1 MATATVI
8 KPDHAAKRKHLL
20 FTDEHEDLRSS
31 MEAWVKKELWPHR
44 NEWEETTWPS
54 EAMERA
60 GELGYLGLCFP
71 EEYGGQ
77 GGDYYYSLVRAEC
90 MSYSGSGGTNMGFAV
105 QTDMVLPPIHLL
117 GTEEQKQRYLVPGIK
132 GEKIGCL
139 GITEPGAG
147 SDVAGIRTKAIRD
160 GDDYVI
166 NGSKTFITNGARA
179 DFILLV
185 AKTDPD
191 ARPRGDHAVPRRLRD
206 TPGFEVSRKLEKMGM
221 HASDTGEL
229 AFDDVRVPAD
239 AVLGEIGK
247 GFYHISWELQSERMV
262 AAAGCVAGAE
272 RMFEKT
278 LEYAKEREA
287 FGRPI
292 GRFQAIRHKF
302 AEMATKI
309 EAAKQ
314 FNYVVAWRYA
324 NGEYPVREITEVK
337 LFASRMC
344 CEVADECVQILGGY
358 GYMKEYEIERAYRDV
373 RLNRIGAGTD
383 EIMLDVIGR
392 SLRAVAPQ
400 SGSSGTRDARVAPE
414 QHGAGDHG
422 RPEPITDV
430 VDRDVERAAPLPI
443 EREREL
449 DRAVVVQVAQRDARA
464 SVMPRRSITAMAAE
478 RQLRGE
484 DRWRSRWTAPASVST
499 SRAGW
504 GPRAPRSLIDA
515 PGWHRDRLGRYQRER
530 RSERVQS
537 RHHCEPARRRPRAG
551 HARRRR
557 AGCPAPPA
565 RGLSSSHRARLP
577 GRAHENAS

>member
-1 MATATVI
+1 VEAATVI
-8 KPDHAAKRKHLL
+8 KPEHEGSRKHLL
-20 FTDEHEDLRSS
+20 FTDEHEDLRES

-44 NEWEETTWPS
+44 NEWEETTWPN
-54 EAMERA
+54 EAMRRA
-60 GELGYLGLCFP
+60 GELGFLGLCFP

-77 GGDYYYSLVRAEC
+77 GGDYYYSIVRAEC
-90 MSYSGSGGTNMGFAV
+90 MSHSGSGGTNMGFAV
-105 QTDMVLPPIHLL
+105 QTDMVLPPVHLL

-160 GDDYVI
+160 GDEYVI
-166 NGSKTFITNGARA
+166 TGSKTFITNGARA

-191 ARPRGDHAVPRRLRD
+191 ARHEGITLFLVDLRD
-206 TPGFEVSRKLEKMGM
+206 DDGNHVPGFEVSRKLEKMGM
-221 HASDTGEL
+221 HSSDTGEL
-229 AFDDVRVPAD
+229 SFNEVRVPAD

-262 AAAGCVAGAE
+262 AAAGSVAGAE

-278 LEYAKEREA
+278 LAYAKEREA

-302 AEMATKI
+302 ADMATKI

-314 FNYVVAWRYA
+314 FNYVVSWRYA

-337 LFASRMC
+337 LFTSRMA

-392 SLRAVAPQ
+392 S
-400 SGSSGTRDARVAPE
+400 
-414 QHGAGDHG
+414 
-422 RPEPITDV
+422 
-430 VDRDVERAAPLPI
+430 
-443 EREREL
+443 
-449 DRAVVVQVAQRDARA
+449 
-464 SVMPRRSITAMAAE
+464 
-478 RQLRGE
+478 
-484 DRWRSRWTAPASVST
+484 
-499 SRAGW
+499 
-504 GPRAPRSLIDA
+504 
-515 PGWHRDRLGRYQRER
+515 Y
-530 RSERVQS
+530 
-537 RHHCEPARRRPRAG
+537 
-551 HARRRR
+551 
-557 AGCPAPPA
+557 
-565 RGLSSSHRARLP
+565 GL
-577 GRAHENAS
+577 